1 MLCNKSLQGIQS
13 DSICLPKEE
22 LCVMSPTFLGVAEH
36 LLLMEVITDSKNYKI
51 IELYN
56 REYIELYH

>member
-1 MLCNKSLQGIQS
+1 MQGIQS

-56 REYIELYH
+56 IEYIELYH